1 MGVLFYLLNY
11 NVNKCNIN
19 LTFLNQ
25 IKQFFTKYILY
36 IFTRV
41 KKETENNMSL
51 LASFMKANTR
61 MQIDRKNYQLT
72 CATIQHNRIQEQIQE
87 LSQTDDMMRSSW
99 ESIKANLSSIGA
111 SVFTATTSFT
121 VQAFTEK
128 QTAYQKA
135 LSDAKGD
142 ENNQTVKNAK
152 ADMLSAQ
159 EQAKSVSETAMAAR
173 QAGQA
178 GLDLASQSFSSVFDA
193 SNKAQQAYLHS
204 QDKSYDLEKANLE
217 TQLKDLN
224 AQYDSYEKLE
234 DADAKKTAPNF
245 GIA

>member
-1 MGVLFYLLNY
+1 
-11 NVNKCNIN
+11 
-19 LTFLNQ
+19 
-25 IKQFFTKYILY
+25 
-36 IFTRV
+36 
-41 KKETENNMSL
+41 MSL

-61 MQIDRKNYQLT
+61 LQIDRKNYQLT
-72 CATIQHNRIQEQIQE
+72 CATIQHNRITEQINE
-87 LSQTDDMMRSSW
+87 LSQADDMARSSW
-99 ESIKANLSSIGA
+99 ESIKASLSSINE

-152 ADMLSAQ
+152 TEMLAAQ
-159 EQAKSVSETAMAAR
+159 EQAKSTSEVAMAAK
-173 QAGQA
+173 QTGQVS
-178 GLDLASQSFSSVFDA
+178 LNLMSQSANSVFDA
-193 SNKAQQAYLHS
+193 SSKAQQAYLHS
-204 QDKSYDLEKANLE
+204 QDKSYDLEKSSLE